1 MTGDDTRSPDGS
13 PDEYRPILDAD
24 GMAKML
30 YLASGREALKMARE
44 RRLPSV
50 RVGRR
55 VLFIRDDVI
64 EFLAEHSRRALT
76 DDDLR
81 RGDS

>member
-1 MTGDDTRSPDGS
+1 MTSEKTNTYGS
-13 PDEYRPILDAD
+13 PYERRPILDAEAVAD
-24 GMAKML
+24 LL

-44 RRLPSV
+44 RRLPCV

-55 VLFIRDDVI
+55 ILFIRDEVI
-64 EFLAEHSRRALT
+64 RYLAEQSRDAIT

-81 RGDS
+81 RGKV

>member
-1 MTGDDTRSPDGS
+1 MTERKPC
-13 PDEYRPILDAD
+13 PYELPYERRPILDAD
-24 GMAKML
+24 MVAEML

-44 RRLPSV
+44 RRIPSV

-55 VLFIRDDVI
+55 VLFVRDEVIRY
-64 EFLAEHSRRALT
+64 LAQQSAAALS

-81 RGDS
+81 RGQV

>member
-1 MTGDDTRSPDGS
+1 
-13 PDEYRPILDAD
+13 
-24 GMAKML
+24 ML
-30 YLASGREALKMARE
+30 FLASGREALKMARE

-55 VLFIRDDVI
+55 VLFLRDEVLR
-64 EFLAEHSRRALT
+64 FLAEQSRDAVS

-81 RGDS
+81 RGRV